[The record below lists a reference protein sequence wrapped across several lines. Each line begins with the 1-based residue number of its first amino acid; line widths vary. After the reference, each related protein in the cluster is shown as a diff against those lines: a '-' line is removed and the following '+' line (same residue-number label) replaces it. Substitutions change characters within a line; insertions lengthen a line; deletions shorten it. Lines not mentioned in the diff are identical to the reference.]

1 LVILAAG
8 ALVVQLLIPFGA
20 KADGTP
26 DGVRYTDAVTGYSAV
41 ISDGEDPETS
51 EPAEL
56 AEEPKGEVAE

>member
-1 LVILAAG
+1 MMRLALDRGGRDNITLVL
-8 ALVVQLLIPFGA
+8 
-20 KADGTP
+20 
-26 DGVRYTDAVTGYSAV
+26 